1 MSLKLTHLFGLALI
15 TAALASSYSAGQ
27 APSTGP
33 RAFTADGKALAHVV
47 RGSDPGKEGPVNWV
61 EVRLRDAVSGKDR
74 TVYRAAQ
81 PAFVPGIP
89 PTVRA
94 LAFSADGKTLAVGD
108 VHPGGTGLVTLVNVA
123 TGRRLTTLEGRGVAD
138 LLAFSADGKSLAAVA
153 GGEVTFWDVT
163 TGRVVARHRM
173 AGR

>member
-1 MSLKLTHLFGLALI
+1 MSFKLTHLFGLALI
-15 TAALASSYSAGQ
+15 TAALASSNSAGQ
-27 APSTGP
+27 APGAGP

-47 RGSDPGKEGPVNWV
+47 GGTDRTKEGLVYWV

-74 TVYRAAQ
+74 SVYRAAQ
-81 PAFVPGIP
+81 AAYVPGIA

-94 LAFSADGKTLAVGD
+94 LAFSADGKTLAVAG
-108 VHPGGTGLVTLVNVA
+108 VHPGGTGEVTLVDVA
-123 TGRRLTTLEGRGVAD
+123 TGRRLTTLHGGNVAD
-138 LLAFSADGKSLAAVA
+138 LLAFSADGKSLAAVG
-153 GGEVTFWDVT
+153 GGEVTFWDVA